1 VFSAAIPN
9 QYKELHMKR
18 TLIACALVAGMAMA
32 NTAMAQD
39 YDDRFYI
46 TVGGGYGMFDNARNV
61 NNEFYGTLGF
71 GKFITPNVSLDAELW
86 HSNPEL
92 DYDLEEERNW
102 ELMSVSLVGR
112 LHFGEAD
119 RWRPYL
125 ALGLGGQKHRDG
137 SQRQPLALGFNESR
151 TGTNLLGIV
160 GLGVQGALGRGA
172 LRAEIGARFDMDDG
186 EYDDFDDD
194 LEDIFQPDDDDTD
207 AFTDTYVGLSYV
219 LPLGARTE
227 RVQVVE
233 TVAAA
238 PVKTCADLDDDG
250 DGVNNCDD
258 KCPGSAAGT
267 AVGADG
273 CPVPVVEPE
282 PVMEPKPFRG

>member
-1 VFSAAIPN
+1 
-9 QYKELHMKR
+9 MKR
-18 TLIACALVAGMAMA
+18 NLIACALVAGMAMA

-151 TGTNLLGIV
+151 TGSNLLGIV
-160 GLGVQGALGRGA
+160 GLGVQGGLGRGS

-186 EYDDFDDD
+186 GYDDFDDD

-207 AFTDTYVGLSYV
+207 AFTDTYAGLTFV
-219 LPLGARTE
+219 LPLGARAE
-227 RVQVVE
+227 RVAVVE
-233 TVAAA
+233 PVAA
-238 PVKTCADLDDDG
+238 PVTTCANLDDDA

-258 KCPGSAAGT
+258 KCPGSPAGT
-267 AVGADG
+267 GVGADG
-273 CPVPVVEPE
+273 CPLPVVEPTPE